1 MPRCLERGRAR
12 DGAALRGVIFCA
24 TQPEEG
30 RECSG
35 LFEAWRGPGCGGD
48 GVGGERAV
56 VMSLSLCCRESV
68 RRRTAVL
75 SDGDSALMC
84 HSGR

>member
-48 GVGGERAV
+48 GVGGGE
-56 VMSLSLCCRESV
+56 SCCDESESV
-68 RRRTAVL
+68 L
-75 SDGDSALMC
+75 QGEC
-84 HSGR
+84 EEENSGIV